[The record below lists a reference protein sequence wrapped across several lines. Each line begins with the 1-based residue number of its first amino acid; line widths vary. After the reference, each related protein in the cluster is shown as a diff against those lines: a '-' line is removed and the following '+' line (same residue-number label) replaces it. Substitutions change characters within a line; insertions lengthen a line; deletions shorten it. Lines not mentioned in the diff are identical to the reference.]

1 MADFSNILLAV
12 DCDRTLTDVFGR
24 IPARN
29 LDAIRRFQEN
39 GGAFTVA
46 TGRSVP
52 MFRPYFD
59 QIPANAPFVLYN
71 GAAFYDASSQ
81 TLSDVVEIPGC
92 AALIRTLQARFP
104 QLPLEVQ
111 GEDYHYVF
119 GDNPMRDAFYRF
131 NHGAMKQ
138 ITMDEL
144 PPVLPKL
151 AIYTEFRDKT
161 VKRFFAVEPE
171 EAAQMD
177 AVEQFLAQSCADV
190 VDPVRAAPGILD
202 IQARGVNKGAAA
214 RRLAARLGRGI
225 LVCAGDALNDVSMLE
240 EADYSF
246 VPSDCVA
253 ELRESR
259 YPKVCPCGEGSVAD
273 VIERLA
279 AL

>member
-12 DCDRTLTDVFGR
+12 DCDRTLTDIFGR

-29 LDAIRRFQEN
+29 LDAIARFQEN

-46 TGRSVP
+46 TGRSEP
-52 MFRPYFD
+52 MFRPYID
-59 QIPANAPFVLYN
+59 RIPANAPFLLYN
-71 GAAFYDASSQ
+71 GGACYDAATQ
-81 TLSDVVEIPGC
+81 TFSDVAEIPDC
-92 AALIRTLQARFP
+92 PALIRTLLRVFP
-104 QLPLEVQ
+104 QNPLEVQ
-111 GEDYHYVF
+111 GLDYHYVF
-119 GDNPMRDAFYRF
+119 GDDPMRDAFYRF

-138 ITMDEL
+138 ITPDGL

-151 AIYTEFRDKT
+151 AIYSAFRDET

-177 AVEQFLAQSCADV
+177 AVEQFLAQHYADAV
-190 VDPVRAAPGILD
+190 EPVRAAPGIVD

-225 LVCAGDALNDVSMLE
+225 LVCAGDALNDVSMLD

-246 VPSDCVA
+246 VPADCVA
-253 ELRESR
+253 QLRDSR
-259 YPKVCPCGEGSVAD
+259 YPKVCPCGEGSVAE